1 MCNTI
6 KKKTAHVLASI
17 LAVVLAAIT
26 FGGSVWT
33 GPSWCSLFSWLFVQ
47 DSHYD
52 NVDTTPINPD
62 ASPQARALL
71 AYLGSIY
78 GEYTLSGQ
86 YINEYESFHSP
97 TYQVDPNDP
106 NSPYT
111 VFKINE
117 LQAVYGVTG
126 KHPALLGLDISGT
139 ECGNPCYSVEQA
151 IEWHKAGGIVTIC
164 WHWLVDNFDG
174 KPRAFYTDQ
183 TDFDL
188 AAALA
193 DKNSAQYKGLIAD
206 IDKVSESLK
215 VLQQAGVPV
224 LWRPLHEASG
234 GWFWWGASGIR
245 AYKELW
251 DLLYD
256 RMTNYH
262 GLNNLIWVYNG
273 QSPFWYVGDSK
284 CDIIGDDPY
293 YPDNS
298 RFAYLLDPANRWK
311 FWVNYLTS
319 RKKMIAMTENDF
331 VPNIK
336 NAYARNARW
345 LTFCTW
351 CREFVCEMDGIST
364 TPNYGS
370 PYTTAKELKTAY
382 SNDHVLTLDE
392 MAASGYVT
400 E

>member
-1 MCNTI
+1 MHKI
-6 KKKTAHVLASI
+6 RKKKILGLITSIIAVIMVAST
-17 LAVVLAAIT
+17 LT
-26 FGGSVWT
+26 GSIWT
-33 GPSWCSLFSWLFVQ
+33 GLLSRLIVQ
-47 DSHYD
+47 DRYFD
-52 NVDTTPINPD
+52 QVDTSLINPN
-62 ASPQARALL
+62 ASQEAKELM

-97 TYQVDPNDP
+97 TYQVDPSDP

-117 LQAVYGVTG
+117 LRAVHSVTG
-126 KHPALLGLDISGT
+126 KYPALLGLDVSGT

-151 IEWHKAGGIVTIC
+151 IEWHNAGGIVTMC
-164 WHWLVDNFDG
+164 WHWLVDNKDG
-174 KPRAFYTDQ
+174 KERAFYTDQ

-188 AAALA
+188 AAALENK
-193 DKNSAQYKGLIAD
+193 DSEQYKGLIAD

-215 VLQQAGVPV
+215 PLQEAGVPV

-251 DLLYD
+251 NILYD

-273 QSPFWYVGDSK
+273 QSPFWYVGDNK

-293 YPDNS
+293 YPNNS
-298 RFAYLLDPANRWK
+298 RFAYILDSANKWH
-311 FWVNYLTS
+311 FWATYLTS
-319 RKKMIAMTENDF
+319 NKKMIAMTENDF
-331 VPNIK
+331 VPNINK
-336 NAYARNARW
+336 AYAKNARW

-370 PYTTAKELKTAY
+370 PYTTAKELKAAY
-382 SNDHVLTLDE
+382 DNQHVLTLDE
-392 MAASGYVT
+392 TAAAGIYSSAH
-400 E
+400 